1 MSVSK
6 LVYRLLPIVKAITII
21 IIMILGLGLV
31 IIVVNRSDDLCMD
44 VNLIER
50 GFDRVGCSIVIYDVK

>member
-1 MSVSK
+1 
-6 LVYRLLPIVKAITII
+6 
-21 IIMILGLGLV
+21 MILGLGLV